1 MEKDGFKSV
10 QNVGR
15 WCHRIAFWEDK
26 SSSPLQIKLIS
37 LDSKSGIAV
46 SVVLTGLNE
55 GEREVL
61 WEPDE
66 NHPVLQPPEGVAR
79 AYNNGAKVFSKG
91 LAVQG
96 GVAYFGVSYARAPPL

>member
-15 WCHRIAFWEDK
+15 WCHAIAFWEDK
-26 SSSPLQIKLIS
+26 SSSPSQIKLIS
-37 LDSKSGIAV
+37 LDSKSGTAV
-46 SVVLTGLNE
+46 SVVLTGPNE

-66 NHPVLQPPEGVAR
+66 KTGTT
-79 AYNNGAKVFSKG
+79 FSRK
-91 LAVQG
+91 A
-96 GVAYFGVSYARAPPL
+96 